1 MAMSTPHIS
10 FLYNGSTLIEAGMWL
25 LKKFKKG
32 DALKQLTMA
41 DENNMSEC
49 LLYKLSTSP
58 GLDWFKHIVLFGS
71 PQDTYCPLDSALI
84 QVSKQIENDSY
95 EKGIV
100 YKGMVDNIF
109 SKIKIPRIHR
119 VSITFNMATKN
130 FDTFLGR
137 AAHIQYLENEI
148 LIKILVNRF
157 EEFFV

>member
-1 MAMSTPHIS
+1 
-10 FLYNGSTLIEAGMWL
+10 MWL

-119 VSITFNMATKN
+119 VSITFNMATKYFFSPGLIN
-130 FDTFLGR
+130 LETLIHFWGARRTFN
-137 AAHIQYLENEI
+137 I
-148 LIKILVNRF
+148 
-157 EEFFV
+157 